1 MSGRKSW
8 EVASVL
14 DQTEAVREE
23 IFNLHNNN
31 INNSIKNIK
40 KSINQINSIKN
51 EIIVFELSGLSKDEF
66 RDTFN
71 VFSERLREIKSYFI
85 SMKNF
90 ESYVDE
96 VKKEINSI
104 KREIKKLNEKSA
116 DIREKIR
123 NVNHY
128 VTKEY
133 NEAVEIKNRFNELK
147 DNFRKLESKANEY
160 NREVSNFLIN
170 SQNRKEEFEK
180 LKEDFEELE
189 KEAKRIKE
197 IRDKAE
203 ELKKEIKSKFKNI
216 DLEKSSK
223 FLKDEFEELKK
234 EINNYLN
241 LSDEEVV
248 KKYNEI
254 SSKIVKFTT
263 KLEEIYREYIAK
275 KEALSKEM
283 EDIRN
288 RAEEKVYVFIEDWAE
303 DIDEKRNKFEYYD
316 KYKGE
321 KSFEKYNEMIKKAN
335 ILLEEDKFE
344 ELEELLKEITKFY
357 EDISNK
363 ADDLKEDIESSTH
376 LALKIRD
383 IMLDEVDFRE
393 AEVEIIDGN
402 PINGFRIYCKNG
414 DTIIFEKIKVESGEP
429 IIKIDHI
436 EKTPG
441 TCGIRWK
448 DMKKAFN
455 DNGIPLVDITK
466 NGISV
471 IDGRASIKTRE
482 KDKSKARGNNV

>member
-23 IFNLHNNN
+23 IFNLHNKNVN
-31 INNSIKNIK
+31 KYIESIRNSINKID
-40 KSINQINSIKN
+40 IIKN
-51 EIIVFELSGLSKDEF
+51 EIIVFELSGILKDEF
-66 RDTFN
+66 RNTFD
-71 VFSERLREIKSYFI
+71 VLDERLREIKSYFI
-85 SMKNF
+85 SIKNF
-90 ESYVDE
+90 ESCINELRNE
-96 VKKEINSI
+96 VNSIKKEIN
-104 KREIKKLNEKSA
+104 KLNEKSA

-123 NVNHY
+123 NVSHY

-133 NEAVEIKNRFNELK
+133 NEAIEVKNNFNKLK
-147 DNFRKLESKANEY
+147 ENFRKLESKANEY
-160 NREVSNFLIN
+160 SREVSNVLIT
-170 SQNRKEEFEK
+170 SQNKKEEFEK
-180 LKEDFEELE
+180 LKEDFEKLE
-189 KEAKRIKE
+189 KEAKRIRE
-197 IRDKAE
+197 IRDKAD
-203 ELKKEIKSKFKNI
+203 ELKKEISSKFENI
-216 DLEKSSK
+216 DVNKSIK
-223 FLKDEFEELKK
+223 FLKDDFEKLKE

-248 KKYNEI
+248 EKYNEI
-254 SSKIVKFTT
+254 SSKIVQFNT
-263 KLEEIYREYIAK
+263 KLEEVYSEYRAK
-275 KEALSKEM
+275 KKSLFKGI

-316 KYKGE
+316 KYTGE
-321 KSFEKYNEMIKKAN
+321 NSFEKYQKMIKEAN
-335 ILLEEDKFE
+335 RLLKEDRFE
-344 ELEELLKEITKFY
+344 ELEELLKEINKFY
-357 EDISNK
+357 ETISNR

-402 PINGFRIYCKNG
+402 PINGFRIFCKNG

-448 DMKKAFN
+448 DMKQAFN

-471 IDGRASIKTRE
+471 IDGRTSIKVRE
-482 KDKSKARGNNV
+482 KDKSRVRG